1 MKVEIRH
8 TDTVGSILWL
18 ALAVG
23 VFLVSED
30 LPVGTGETGP
40 AFYPRVIAVL
50 IGTFALLQLGR
61 SVYESDATAHT
72 IRSDRVTTVG
82 VVTVLVTGYVLS
94 LPWLGFIIA
103 TTTFLLV
110 CMVYSG
116 ARSLL
121 RIGTSAIGV
130 SLLLYYLF
138 VVFLRVPLPDSP
150 FVPVRTILPG
160 LIHAGHG
167 VLY

>member
-1 MKVEIRH
+1 MKAEIRH

-30 LPVGTGETGP
+30 LPVGRGETGP

-50 IGTFALLQLGR
+50 IGGFALLQLGR
-61 SVYESDATAHT
+61 SIYESESTAHT

-82 VVTVLVTGYVLS
+82 AVAVLVAVYVLS
-94 LPWLGFIIA
+94 LPWLGFVIA
-103 TTTFLLV
+103 TTAFLVV
-110 CMVYSG
+110 CMVFSG
-116 ARSLL
+116 ARSFL
-121 RIGTSAIGV
+121 RISTSAIGV

-138 VVFLRVPLPDSP
+138 VVLLRVPLPESP

-160 LIHAGHG
+160 LIHVGHG

>member
-1 MKVEIRH
+1 MKAEIRH

-18 ALAVG
+18 LLAG
-23 VFLVSED
+23 GIFLASED
-30 LPVGTGETGP
+30 LPVGTAETGP

-50 IGTFALLQLGR
+50 IGGFALLQLGR
-61 SVYESDATAHT
+61 SVYEAEANAHT
-72 IRSDRVTTVG
+72 IRSGQVKTVG
-82 VVTVLVTGYVLS
+82 AVAALVAIYVLS
-94 LPWLGFIIA
+94 LPWLGFVTA
-103 TTTFLLV
+103 TTTFLVV

-116 ARSLL
+116 ARSVV
-121 RIGTSAIGV
+121 RIGTSAVGV

-138 VVFLRVPLPDSP
+138 VVFLRVPLPESP
-150 FVPVRTILPG
+150 FIPVRAILPG